1 MQCTMFDGHTFQ
13 LLKFIDSSAF
23 TIQLFQRAK
32 LQFIPT
38 LCTSRKYGYLPH
50 GRDFFPRV
58 LENTPPPSKF
68 QSHLWRVWIFSGTEN
83 CHFRDS
89 LKKSSSHWE
98 KRNSSHKK
106 HNRMVVTF
114 FRAVVSHL
122 DMGLKTK
129 ERRSR
134 SGNQSCSSFV
144 THNSTSFSVFFRI
157 AFCQISL
164 KCG

>member
-1 MQCTMFDGHTFQ
+1 MQCTIFDGHTFQ
-13 LLKFIDSSAF
+13 LLKFIVVHLPYSYSRGQSYNSFQHCAF
-23 TIQLFQRAK
+23 PENIDT
-32 LQFIPT
+32 
-38 LCTSRKYGYLPH
+38 
-50 GRDFFPRV
+50 FPIEGTFSKSLR
-58 LENTPPPSKF
+58 EHSTPSKF
-68 QSHLWRVWIFSGTEN
+68 QSLLWRVWIFSGAAIY
-83 CHFRDS
+83 HFRDS
-89 LKKSSSHWE
+89 LKTSSSHWE

-164 KCG
+164 ICG

>member
-1 MQCTMFDGHTFQ
+1 MHFQ
-13 LLKFIDSSAF
+13 KIL
-23 TIQLFQRAK
+23 
-32 LQFIPT
+32 IP
-38 LCTSRKYGYLPH
+38 SPRKGI
-50 GRDFFPRV
+50 FSKS

-68 QSHLWRVWIFSGTEN
+68 QSLLWRVWTFSGAAN
-83 CHFRDS
+83 CRFRDS
-89 LKKSSSHWE
+89 LKSSSSHWE

-106 HNRMVVTF
+106 HNRMVITF

-164 KCG
+164 ICG